1 MPEPRIDD
9 AFRRQLD
16 GYSLTTASI
25 LYRMPDRP
33 VILQSFLWQAF
44 DMAPKF
50 PELTRFL
57 DFWDRELDGPIH
69 SVEVAHVKM
78 IGPSEWKRVDGIF
91 RLH

>member
-9 AFRRQLD
+9 AFRRQLE
-16 GYSLTTASI
+16 GYALTTANI

-33 VILQSFLWQAF
+33 FLLQSYLWQDY

-50 PELTRFL
+50 PELHRFL
-57 DFWDRELDGPIH
+57 AFWERELDGPIH
-69 SVEVAHVKM
+69 SVEVSHVEM
-78 IGPSEWKRVDGIF
+78 IAAGDWKRVDGVF

>member
-9 AFRRQLD
+9 AFRRQLE
-16 GYSLTTASI
+16 GFSLTTANI

-33 VILQSFLWQAF
+33 LILQSYLWQ
-44 DMAPKF
+44 DWDVAPKF

-57 DFWDRELDGPIH
+57 DFWERELDGPLH
-69 SVEVAHVKM
+69 SVEVAHARM
-78 IGPSEWKRVDGIF
+78 IGPNEWKRVDGIF

>member
-9 AFRRQLD
+9 AFRRQMD
-16 GYSLTTASI
+16 GFSLTTANI

-33 VILQSFLWQAF
+33 LLLQSYLWQ
-44 DMAPKF
+44 DWDVAPKF

-57 DFWDRELDGPIH
+57 DFWERELDGPIH
-69 SVEVAHVKM
+69 SVEVAHQKM
-78 IGPSEWKRVDGIF
+78 IGAAEWKRVDGIF

>member
-1 MPEPRIDD
+1 MPEPQIDD
-9 AFRRQLD
+9 AFRRQLE
-16 GYSLTTASI
+16 GYSLTTANI

-33 VILQSFLWQAF
+33 VLLQSYLWQDW

-50 PELTRFL
+50 PELERFL
-57 DFWDRELDGPIH
+57 AFWERELDGPIH

-78 IGPSEWKRVDGIF
+78 IGPNEWKRVDGIF